1 MAAAAEVEEEEGGDE
16 DCPKCPPVG
25 APAWMATFADMAT
38 LLMAFFVLILSFAEF
53 NTPKFKQI
61 SGSLN
66 NAFGVQRVVPV
77 VEQPKGTTVISLEF
91 SPSPSPSVTNQMT
104 QQTTEQELP
113 QVEVKTKSEDAV
125 SGDNQA
131 TDGQTEGQG
140 GQQAST
146 GEQATSGQAM
156 SGDQLASALKDAIQS
171 GEVQVDMAGE
181 NVVINF
187 PSEDTTQKD
196 LPSLVQETLA
206 ALAEARQASGQADQE
221 VLFGGLEQEL
231 AQLAAAA
238 NEAATNQGQ
247 SSTPSD
253 AAAQAQAQAAEQA
266 AGVAENQLQ
275 AALENELQQGL
286 VKVERR
292 EGTIMVTV
300 GAGGAFPSGNADMTG
315 QAREIM
321 NKIAAVSMGAG
332 SSITVSG
339 HTDDVPIATSTYR
352 DNWDLAAAR
361 ASSVVQA
368 IQDTGMVTSTRMKAV
383 SYGETQPVAPN
394 TTAEGREENR
404 RIEIEIDFGQGN

>member
-1 MAAAAEVEEEEGGDE
+1 MAAVVEVEEEEDDE
-16 DCPKCPPVG
+16 ECPKCPPVG

-66 NAFGVQRVVPV
+66 NAFGVQRIVPV
-77 VEQPKGTTVISLEF
+77 VEQPKGTTVISMEF
-91 SPSPSPSVTNQMT
+91 SPSPSPSVSNELT

-113 QVEVKTKSEDAV
+113 EVEVKTKDQDATA
-125 SGDNQA
+125 GDEKS
-131 TDGQTEGQG
+131 TDGQSEGQG
-140 GQQAST
+140 GEKAES
-146 GEQATSGQAM
+146 GDQATAGQAM
-156 SGDQLASALKDAIQS
+156 SGDELASALQDAIQS
-171 GEVQVDMAGE
+171 GEVQVEMAGE

-187 PSEDTTQKD
+187 PSEDATQTD
-196 LPSLVQETLA
+196 LPSLIDETLT

-231 AQLAAAA
+231 AKLATAAKEAAENQGQADTAAAA
-238 NEAATNQGQ
+238 E
-247 SSTPSD
+247 
-253 AAAQAQAQAAEQA
+253 QANAQAAAEA

-275 AALENELQQGL
+275 AALQSELQQGL
-286 VKVERR
+286 VEVERR
-292 EGTIMVTV
+292 DGKVVVTV
-300 GAGGAFPSGNADMTG
+300 GAGGAFSSGKAEITD

-321 NKIAAVSMGAG
+321 NRISVVSMGAE

-339 HTDDVPIATSTYR
+339 HTDDVPISNTAYR

-368 IQDTGMVTSTRMKAV
+368 MQDTGMVSAGRMKAV
-383 SYGETQPVAPN
+383 SYGETQPVASNSTP
-394 TTAEGREENR
+394 EGREENR
-404 RIEIEIDFGQGN
+404 RIVIEIDFAEGN

>member
-1 MAAAAEVEEEEGGDE
+1 MAAAVEVEEEDDDE
-16 DCPKCPPVG
+16 ECPKCPPVG

-66 NAFGVQRVVPV
+66 NAFGVQRIVPV
-77 VEQPKGTTVISLEF
+77 VEQPKGTTVISMEF
-91 SPSPSPSVTNQMT
+91 SPSPSPSVSNELT

-113 QVEVKTKSEDAV
+113 EVEVKTKDQDATA
-125 SGDNQA
+125 GDEKS
-131 TDGQTEGQG
+131 TDGQSEGQG
-140 GQQAST
+140 GEKAES
-146 GEQATSGQAM
+146 GDQATAGQAM
-156 SGDQLASALKDAIQS
+156 SGDELASALQDAIQS
-171 GEVQVDMAGE
+171 GEVQVEMAGE

-187 PSEDTTQKD
+187 PSEDTTQTD
-196 LPSLVQETLA
+196 LPSLIDETLT

-231 AQLAAAA
+231 AKLATAAKEAAENQGQADTAAAA
-238 NEAATNQGQ
+238 E
-247 SSTPSD
+247 
-253 AAAQAQAQAAEQA
+253 QANAQAAAEA

-275 AALENELQQGL
+275 AALQSELQQGL
-286 VKVERR
+286 VEVERR
-292 EGTIMVTV
+292 DGKVVVTV
-300 GAGGAFPSGNADMTG
+300 GAGGAFSSGKAEITD

-321 NKIAAVSMGAG
+321 NRISVVSMGAE

-339 HTDDVPIATSTYR
+339 HTDDVPISNTDYR

-368 IQDTGMVTSTRMKAV
+368 MQDTGMVSAGRMKAV
-383 SYGETQPVAPN
+383 SYGETQPVASNATP
-394 TTAEGREENR
+394 EGREENR
-404 RIEIEIDFGQGN
+404 RIVIEIDFAEGN

>member
-1 MAAAAEVEEEEGGDE
+1 MAAVVEVEEEEDDE
-16 DCPKCPPVG
+16 ECPKCPPVG

-66 NAFGVQRVVPV
+66 NAFGVQRIVPV
-77 VEQPKGTTVISLEF
+77 VEQPKGTTVISMEF
-91 SPSPSPSVTNQMT
+91 SPSPSPSVSNELT

-113 QVEVKTKSEDAV
+113 EVEVKTKDQDATA
-125 SGDNQA
+125 GDEKS
-131 TDGQTEGQG
+131 TDGQSEGQG
-140 GQQAST
+140 GEKAES
-146 GEQATSGQAM
+146 GDQATAGQAM
-156 SGDQLASALKDAIQS
+156 SGDELASALQDAIQS
-171 GEVQVDMAGE
+171 GEVQVEMAGE

-187 PSEDTTQKD
+187 PSEDTTQTD
-196 LPSLVQETLA
+196 LPSLIDETLT

-231 AQLAAAA
+231 AKLATAAKEAAENQGQADTAAAA
-238 NEAATNQGQ
+238 E
-247 SSTPSD
+247 
-253 AAAQAQAQAAEQA
+253 QANAQAAAEA

-275 AALENELQQGL
+275 AALQSELQQGL
-286 VKVERR
+286 VEVERR
-292 EGTIMVTV
+292 DGKVVVTV
-300 GAGGAFPSGNADMTG
+300 GAGGAFSSGKAEITD

-321 NKIAAVSMGAG
+321 NRISVVSMGAE

-339 HTDDVPIATSTYR
+339 HTDDVPISNTDYR

-368 IQDTGMVTSTRMKAV
+368 MQDTGMVSAGRMKAV
-383 SYGETQPVAPN
+383 SYGETQPVASNSTP
-394 TTAEGREENR
+394 EGREENR
-404 RIEIEIDFGQGN
+404 RIVIEIDFAEGN

>member
-1 MAAAAEVEEEEGGDE
+1 MAAAVEVEEEDDDE
-16 DCPKCPPVG
+16 ECPKCPPVG

-66 NAFGVQRVVPV
+66 NAFGVQRIVPV
-77 VEQPKGTTVISLEF
+77 VEQPKGPTVMSMEF
-91 SPSPSPSVTNQMT
+91 SPSPSPSVSNELT

-113 QVEVKTKSEDAV
+113 EVEVKTKDQDATA
-125 SGDNQA
+125 GDEKS
-131 TDGQTEGQG
+131 TDGQSEGQG
-140 GQQAST
+140 GEKAES
-146 GEQATSGQAM
+146 GDQATAGQAM
-156 SGDQLASALKDAIQS
+156 SGDELASALQDAIQS
-171 GEVQVDMAGE
+171 GEVQVEMAGE

-187 PSEDTTQKD
+187 PSEDTTQTD
-196 LPSLVQETLA
+196 LPSLIDETLT

-231 AQLAAAA
+231 AKLATAAKEAAENQGQADTAAAA
-238 NEAATNQGQ
+238 E
-247 SSTPSD
+247 
-253 AAAQAQAQAAEQA
+253 QANAQAAAEA

-275 AALENELQQGL
+275 AALQSELQQGL
-286 VKVERR
+286 VEVERR
-292 EGTIMVTV
+292 DGKVVVTV
-300 GAGGAFPSGNADMTG
+300 GAGGAFSSGKAEITD

-321 NKIAAVSMGAG
+321 NRISVVSMGAE

-339 HTDDVPIATSTYR
+339 HTDDVPISNTDYR

-368 IQDTGMVTSTRMKAV
+368 MQDTGMVSAGRMKAV
-383 SYGETQPVAPN
+383 SYGETQPVASNSTP
-394 TTAEGREENR
+394 EGREENR
-404 RIEIEIDFGQGN
+404 RIVIEIDFAEGN

>member
-1 MAAAAEVEEEEGGDE
+1 MAAAVEVEEEEEDE
-16 DCPKCPPVG
+16 ECPKCPPVG

-66 NAFGVQRVVPV
+66 NAFGVQRIVPV
-77 VEQPKGTTVISLEF
+77 VEQPKGTTVISMEF
-91 SPSPSPSVTNQMT
+91 SPSPSPSVSNELT

-113 QVEVKTKSEDAV
+113 EVEVKTKDQDAT
-125 SGDNQA
+125 SGDEKS
-131 TDGQTEGQG
+131 TDGQSEGQG
-140 GQQAST
+140 GEKVDS
-146 GEQATSGQAM
+146 GDQATAGQAM
-156 SGDQLASALKDAIQS
+156 SADQLASALKDAIQS

-187 PSEDTTQKD
+187 PSEDTAQKD
-196 LPSLVQETLA
+196 LPSLIEETLT

-221 VLFGGLEQEL
+221 VLFGGLEQQL

-238 NEAATNQGQ
+238 NEAADNQGQ
-247 SSTPSD
+247 SPTAAD
-253 AAAQAQAQAAEQA
+253 AAAQAQAQAAEQS

-275 AALENELQQGL
+275 AALQSELQQGL
-286 VKVERR
+286 VEVERR
-292 EGTIMVTV
+292 EGTLVVTV
-300 GAGGAFPSGNADMTG
+300 GAGGAFVSGNAEITD

-321 NKIAAVSMGAG
+321 NRIAVVSMG
-332 SSITVSG
+332 SDSTITVSG
-339 HTDDVPIATSTYR
+339 HTDDVPISNADYR

-368 IQDTGMVTSTRMKAV
+368 MQDTGMVSAGRMKAV
-383 SYGETQPVAPN
+383 SYGETQPVASNETP
-394 TTAEGREENR
+394 EGREENR
-404 RIEIEIDFGQGN
+404 RIVIEIDFAQGN